1 MHGTSCRC
9 GARGVRPLRRLVHF
23 FTEAPTRSARPVLIA
38 LLAFVAGEAGAIV
51 VGPDIPIPVTTV
63 PCPYYLCGPWG
74 VTTFEGAAVGSDG
87 IDFLVV
93 WSESAYHANPG
104 PEGEPG
110 VDVPR
115 ATWAIRID
123 PSGTI
128 LDPSPI
134 FLTGEGMAGP
144 YWNYLG
150 IAHAVASDLY
160 LVVGSC
166 SFGPCATRVTS
177 GGVVLDA
184 VPFALPPGDLG
195 GFGTNAP
202 RVTSNGTDFFVFYG
216 GMLVRVGAS
225 GALLDPSPIAIPGTA
240 VAFDGTNFLAVWA
253 DRSAPYPASATVWAT
268 RIDTLGNV
276 LDPPQLLASRPHEIE
291 VEVAFDGTSFVVL
304 TLDPYWEGIRA
315 LLVSPSGT
323 LIPGSDTLLLT
334 DAGTPSISL
343 VVASGANCGVVV
355 WVYCY
360 VCEPGR
366 PSGLTFST
374 SMTEV
379 LPAVTFE
386 PGGSVGWLS
395 LELVS
400 NSLGQTLYLYDG
412 AAYGDWGGYLYY
424 PKARIFTVWAPL
436 SISKTGAGVG
446 TVTST
451 PAGIDCGPTCMA
463 AFGAPEVVTLVAT
476 PSAESRF
483 AGWSGDCAGTEPT
496 CTTTIDAARAVV
508 AAFAPLDAT
517 SPVVTVPA
525 DLTATAS
532 TKEGALVSF
541 TASATDDVDGALTP
555 TCVPASGSLFAP
567 GSTVVQC
574 SATDAAGNAGTAS
587 FSVSVLF
594 DWSGFVSPLRAD
606 SAFRLKRTIP
616 VKFTLLGE
624 SAAIE
629 DLVATLEVVKV
640 AEGVAGTAQEVAAAA
655 AADRGSAFRYDPVE
669 GQYVFNLATGAM
681 SPGTWALTIDMGDGL
696 PRTLQLSL
704 LP

>member
-1 MHGTSCRC
+1 
-9 GARGVRPLRRLVHF
+9 LR
-23 FTEAPTRSARPVLIA
+23 
-38 LLAFVAGEAGAIV
+38 
-51 VGPDIPIPVTTV
+51 
-63 PCPYYLCGPWG
+63 
-74 VTTFEGAAVGSDG
+74 TTFEGAAVASDG

-93 WSESAYHANPG
+93 WSESAYHADPG

-115 ATWAIRID
+115 GTWAIRID
-123 PSGTI
+123 SSGAF

-134 FLTGEGMAGP
+134 FLNGEEMAGS
-144 YWNYLG
+144 YWDAHYTYGNNLG
-150 IAHAVASDLY
+150 VGHAVVSDLY

-166 SFGPCATRVTS
+166 AFGPCATRVTS

-195 GFGTNAP
+195 GAHTGAP
-202 RVTSNGTDFFVFYG
+202 RVASNGTDFFVFYDG
-216 GMLVRVGAS
+216 QLVRVGAS
-225 GALLDPSPIAIPGTA
+225 GALLDPSPIPIHAGA
-240 VAFDGTNFLAVWA
+240 VAFDGTNFLVVWGQ
-253 DRSAPYPASATVWAT
+253 SIAPYPAPVEIWAT
-268 RIDTLGNV
+268 RLDTLGNV
-276 LDPPQLLASRPHEIE
+276 LDPGPQLLATRPDSGFGYE

-304 TLDPYWEGIRA
+304 TLVAGGEVRA
-315 LLVSPSGT
+315 VLVSPSGT
-323 LIPGSDTLLLT
+323 LVPGSDTLLLGY
-334 DAGTPSISL
+334 AAMMSEAM
-343 VVASGANCGVVV
+343 VVTADDGFEVLAWNTCWYCLSGDTL
-355 WVYCY
+355 
-360 VCEPGR
+360 
-366 PSGLTFST
+366 GLTFST
-374 SMTEV
+374 SATGV
-379 LPAVTFE
+379 LLAVPFE
-386 PGGSVGWLS
+386 PYGSVGGRA
-395 LELVS
+395 LELAG
-400 NSLGQTLYLYDG
+400 NSLGKTLFLYDS
-412 AAYGDWGGYLYY
+412 AVYTGDLGPSEQSFY

-436 SISKTGAGVG
+436 TISKTGAGVG

-483 AGWSGDCAGTEPT
+483 AGWSGDCAGTAPT
-496 CTTTIDAARAVV
+496 CTTTIDAARTVV

-517 SPVVTVPA
+517 PPVVTVPA

-532 TKEGALVSF
+532 TKDGALVSF